1 VAQEREGRTWTI
13 YAHEFGS
20 EADFRATVEQALV
33 DIYAIVHWRGMGITV
48 TPLRTLI
55 EDGTYRTEGFA
66 FAEVFMPAVKQRV
79 VEPPAPELTDE
90 EMAEHFPPEP
100 VAAE

>member
-55 EDGTYRTEGFA
+55 EDGT